1 MVELQ
6 INDGRDI
13 LDNLWSNVIN
23 TGIRKR
29 RHDSTHTGLLLSAI
43 ATELNVAISILQSY
57 ANQFTMA
64 TMTDRILIENMASL
78 FANRR
83 LASKSKAILT
93 FYRLEGYTETATIPA
108 GFAVRASNAPNII
121 FKTTSTVYLWK
132 GEQTVSVAAYSIGSG
147 TQNNVQANT
156 LTVFANER
164 FSGLIGVTN
173 VEPSFGGYD
182 DESISHLRDRANGF
196 RYERDNTRLDLQ
208 RQLYECGVRAHQ
220 YHMEEYNDD
229 AGTYMIC
236 IDSDSDSAFEDV
248 VSRMQYRK
256 AAGIEAT
263 YVRATRLYI
272 DMYITVKTAGE
283 VDYTDEQKKEI
294 YQDINT
300 SIRKFFAAY
309 CVVGAD
315 VKVNSLKAALNTA
328 LSRFEI
334 ADIEIEIANSVTM
347 NENKNAVVI
356 NNTVKAYPNKVIT
369 SLEYVGGE

>member
-1 MVELQ
+1 
-6 INDGRDI
+6 
-13 LDNLWSNVIN
+13 
-23 TGIRKR
+23 
-29 RHDSTHTGLLLSAI
+29 
-43 ATELNVAISILQSY
+43 
-57 ANQFTMA
+57 MA
-64 TMTDRILIENMASL
+64 TMTDRILIENMAGL

-83 LASKSKAILT
+83 LASKAKVILT

-108 GFAVRASNAPNII
+108 GFAVRASNALNII

-132 GEQTVSVAAYSIGSG
+132 GEQSVSVTAYSIGSG
-147 TQNNVQANT
+147 VQNNVQANT
-156 LTVFANER
+156 LTIFANER
-164 FSGLIGVTN
+164 FSGSIGVTN
-173 VEPSFGGYD
+173 VEPAFGGYD
-182 DESISHLRDRANGF
+182 DESISHLRDRASGF

-220 YHMEEYNDD
+220 YYLEEYDDD

-256 AAGIEAT
+256 AAGIAAT
-263 YVRATRLYI
+263 YIRATRLYI
-272 DMYITVKTAGE
+272 DMYITIKTAGA

-294 YQDINT
+294 YQDVNT

-315 VKVNSLKAALNTA
+315 VKINSLKAALNSA
-328 LSRFEI
+328 LSRFDV
-334 ADIEIEIANSVTM
+334 ADIDIEIANSVTL
-347 NENKNAVVI
+347 NENKNAVII